1 MTKHKAHANAV
12 YASFLCPTD
21 DNWNVSAGI
30 QKGSKFEVATSSP
43 RRYRGACDIKHIR
56 ITGLPNGA
64 TAYHSGGG
72 GDFNFY
78 LIQEGSSY
86 RLLSASEKDDRDNK
100 AKNAEMSPGFK
111 VTNNTNY
118 PLFVSLNLGACLYY
132 ETVMPGK
139 TFDRTTGAV
148 WFDIKATMQIN
159 RQKPSKEEY
168 FKLCEQPIEDVL
180 GAAVIAFSG
189 AYAEEFFETWWSD
202 SRAFVSENA
211 EDKAIFAAIAAV
223 TVTLRNLPDLG
234 NYLGTGLTM
243 VYAGPPWPVRC
254 AHKPAFRVTGG
265 LAGGKHDKGWMAIVN
280 QKPKAGV
287 SKEKELSAYA
297 LKHLQP
303 LKIEKVPGSGCG

>member
-1 MTKHKAHANAV
+1 MNKTSKVKFKIWAAIIILLFTANASYAYDRIKIHNMTKHKAHANAV

-159 RQKPSKEEY
+159 RQNRLKKNILSYVNSLSKM
-168 FKLCEQPIEDVL
+168 
-180 GAAVIAFSG
+180 S
-189 AYAEEFFETWWSD
+189 
-202 SRAFVSENA
+202 
-211 EDKAIFAAIAAV
+211 
-223 TVTLRNLPDLG
+223 
-234 NYLGTGLTM
+234 
-243 VYAGPPWPVRC
+243 
-254 AHKPAFRVTGG
+254 
-265 LAGGKHDKGWMAIVN
+265 
-280 QKPKAGV
+280 
-287 SKEKELSAYA
+287 
-297 LKHLQP
+297 
-303 LKIEKVPGSGCG
+303 